1 MIQKEISIID
11 PLTEEITLSGKYFYL
26 GCDAILK
33 KKKQDAL
40 GNETETNTISH
51 IQLLDLQ
58 SKRHLLK

>member
-33 KKKQDAL
+33 KKKTKMPL
-40 GNETETNTISH
+40 GMKQKPTQSH
-51 IQLLDLQ
+51 IFSYLTCSQ
-58 SKRHLLK
+58 KGTY